1 MEVEG
6 KQLLSCLLVTGSA
19 GVLAGELI
27 LADVVQAMGVQ
38 RNAFS
43 TNLEVMLGDD
53 AASEDLAVSEVNS

>member
-1 MEVEG
+1 MER
-6 KQLLSCLLVTGSA
+6 KQLVSYLLVAGSA

-38 RNAFS
+38 GNAFS
-43 TNLEVMLGDD
+43 THLEVMLGDD